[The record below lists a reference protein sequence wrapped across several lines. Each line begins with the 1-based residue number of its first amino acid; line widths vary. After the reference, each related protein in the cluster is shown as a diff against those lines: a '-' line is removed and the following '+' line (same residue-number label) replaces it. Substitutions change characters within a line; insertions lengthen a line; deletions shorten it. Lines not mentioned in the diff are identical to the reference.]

1 MRIQAESVNH
11 YLQQVPEDRRLVLEK
26 LRQVITEHLPD
37 RYEEKIQYDMI
48 TYVVP
53 REKFPA
59 GYHCNPE
66 DDLAFI
72 SIASQKHHIA
82 IYHNGIYLWDEIR
95 DWFLEEYPKHLTTKP
110 DVGKACIRFKN
121 MKTIPYD
128 LIGQL
133 CQKVRME
140 AFIQHYQERQA

>member
-1 MRIQAESVNH
+1 MRIQAESINH

-95 DWFLEEYPKHLTTKP
+95 D
-110 DVGKACIRFKN
+110 
-121 MKTIPYD
+121 
-128 LIGQL
+128 
-133 CQKVRME
+133 
-140 AFIQHYQERQA
+140 